1 MLKRTS
7 KAWTLQIVVILLT
20 LMLPGLA
27 RAACFDPAIEAGYA
41 YKDQIQE
48 WLVVVQTSPTDT
60 IVGVGVK
67 GQYFGCKIPQAVI
80 RAKIGNA
87 KKFSLYL
94 PFKNSHVNGFEV
106 DVSAA
111 TRRVLVARAITV
123 PWDIVD
129 RTSGVT
135 AACVASAPATFENFL
150 YGALRSAKSR
160 RCTQVEIDSL
170 VGQPRPLKKK
180 APTHR

>member
-1 MLKRTS
+1 MRVT
-7 KAWTLQIVVILLT
+7 KAWIISMALT
-20 LMLPGLA
+20 LPAFA

-48 WLVVVQTSPTDT
+48 WLVVVQTTTTDT

-80 RAKIGNA
+80 QAKVGSA

-129 RTSGVT
+129 RSGGVT

-150 YGALRSAKSR
+150 YGALRNAKSR
-160 RCTQVEIDSL
+160 RCTQVEIDSI
-170 VGQPRPLKKK
+170 VGQPRAIKKK
-180 APTHR
+180 GPAYK